1 MKMRIEAAR
10 LALSVASVVAV
21 LGVGVCTAACVQ
33 APKAT
38 VRAASNSETWET
50 KLIEDNAFT
59 LSDTQDAIVRVVG
72 PIMTCTGTLIAPDRV
87 LTAHHCVVA
96 RGPRGE
102 FLPRVV
108 PAKDVSIELG
118 GDYLPWG
125 SVGLKAIVAPPCG
138 HAGGRGDLAVLV
150 LERALSGFRTMT
162 PRLEAPPQKGELLDP
177 IGFGRCAASA
187 SGIRRRNREGGP
199 VQSVAPATFDINA
212 SICPGDSGG
221 PLLARGT
228 QDIVGVVSL
237 SAMDA
242 DETTR
247 NMSVMARIDAFR
259 SVFVLAR
266 TIAEGAD
273 PSDMPPLGCD

>member
-1 MKMRIEAAR
+1 MALRTGTSTVAIA
-10 LALSVASVVAV
+10 LALVSASAM
-21 LGVGVCTAACVQ
+21 ACVQ
-33 APKAT
+33 KPKAT
-38 VRAASNSETWET
+38 VRAASNIETWET
-50 KLIEDNAFT
+50 KLLEDNAFT
-59 LSDTQDAIVRVVG
+59 LSDTEDAIVRVVG
-72 PIMTCTGTLIAPDRV
+72 PLMTCTGTLIAADRV

-102 FLPRVV
+102 FLTKVV

-150 LERALSGFRTMT
+150 LERKLQGFRTIT
-162 PRLEAPPQKGELLDP
+162 PRLEAPPQKGEMLDP
-177 IGFGRCAASA
+177 VGFGRCAASA

-199 VQSVAPATFDINA
+199 VQSVSPATFDINA

-259 SVFVLAR
+259 SVFVVAR
-266 TIAEGAD
+266 AIADGAD
-273 PSDMPPLGCD
+273 PSDMPPLGCN